1 MTSPASRAAP
11 PARDVSASTSA
22 DGSSADRSGADRT
35 GADTTGADRS
45 GAGGHRVEGAA
56 KVTGAA
62 RYAYEHPVPG
72 VVYASPVTAPVA
84 SGGIGALDAA
94 EALAMQGVIAV
105 LWGGNTPPLGGQDFE
120 LSLFERTEV
129 TYRGQLVALVVAD
142 TLEHSRA
149 AADAVHVDYRPA
161 GHDVALRA
169 DHPGLYRPDT
179 VNPGL
184 PADTSY
190 GDVAAGLAGPV
201 VTGTALTGTGARIAV
216 TYTTPVQHNNPMEP
230 HAAIASWDVTSEHEA
245 GVLTIYDST
254 QGPSADRDTIAGVLG
269 LPPGR
274 VRVISP
280 HVGGGFGSKGTT
292 RPHAIL
298 AAVAA
303 QAVGRPVKVALTRQQ
318 MFTLTGH
325 RTPTIQRVELAAA
338 ADGRL
343 TAVTHDVIEHT
354 AVRTEFAE
362 QTAACTRVMYG
373 TPAMRT
379 THRLA
384 RLNVP
389 APSWMRAPGE
399 APGMYALESAMDELA
414 VALGMDPVEL
424 RIVNDPATEPDSG
437 LPFSSRN
444 LVACL
449 RDGAERFGWAGRD
462 PRPGVRR
469 RGRWLSGT
477 GVAASTYPARR
488 RPATATAELTGDG
501 YEVLIA
507 AADIG
512 TGART
517 VLRDIAAS
525 VLGVDAARVRVVL
538 GNSTLPDAPLA
549 GGSMGTASWGSAVA
563 AACTALLKDGEYGS
577 ADTTDEVAGDEGWAR
592 HSFGAQFAEVLV
604 DPATGEVRVPRL
616 LGVFA
621 AGRIISP
628 VLARSQFIGG
638 MTMGLSM
645 ALFEETAVDPIAGA
659 FVRADLAQYHIAT
672 CADVPSVEAFWIDED
687 DPHLW
692 PGGGKGIGEIGI
704 TGTAAA
710 IGNAVWHATG
720 RRVRDLPITPAKLL
734 SEESQRAA
742 GEQRR
747 VDGSGA

>member
-1 MTSPASRAAP
+1 M
-11 PARDVSASTSA
+11 SATE
-22 DGSSADRSGADRT
+22 SGNPGFRGPGIAE
-35 GADTTGADRS
+35 
-45 GAGGHRVEGAA
+45 GHRAEGKD

-62 RYAYEHPVPG
+62 RYAYEHPVPDP
-72 VVYASPVTAPVA
+72 VYAYPVQAPVA
-84 SGGIGALDAA
+84 SGRIGAVDTA
-94 EALAMQGVIAV
+94 EALAMPGVITV
-105 LWGGNTPPLGGQDFE
+105 LWGGNAHSFFSDDFE
-120 LSLFERTEV
+120 LALFERSEV
-129 TYRGQLVALVVAD
+129 TYRGQLVGAVIAD
-142 TLEHSRA
+142 TLENARA
-149 AADAVHVDYRPA
+149 AAAVVHVDYAP
-161 GHDVALRA
+161 GQHDVLLRA
-169 DHPGLYRPDT
+169 DHPGLYRPEK

-184 PADTSY
+184 PTDTGY

-201 VTGTALTGTGARIAV
+201 LAGTGARVAV

-230 HAAIASWDVTSEHEA
+230 HAAIASWDDA
-245 GVLTIYDST
+245 GVLTVYDST
-254 QGPSADRDTIAGVLG
+254 QGPSADRDTIAAVLG
-269 LPPGR
+269 LEPGR
-274 VRVISP
+274 VRVVSP

-292 RPHAIL
+292 RPSAIL
-298 AAVAA
+298 AAMAA
-303 QAVGRPVKVALTRQQ
+303 RAVGRPVKVALTRQQ

-325 RTPTIQRVELAAA
+325 RTPTIQRVELGAT

-343 TAVTHDVIEHT
+343 TAVAHDVIEHT
-354 AVRTEFAE
+354 ATRTEFAE

-399 APGMYALESAMDELA
+399 TPGMYALESAMDELA
-414 VALGMDPVEL
+414 VELGMDPVEL
-424 RIVNDPATEPDSG
+424 RVVNEPSTEPGDTGPDRG

-444 LVACL
+444 LVGCL
-449 RDGAERFGWAGRD
+449 REGAERFGWAGRD

-469 RGRWLSGT
+469 QGRWLAGT

-488 RPATATAELTGDG
+488 LPSKATAEATGGG
-501 YEVLIA
+501 YEVRIA

-517 VLRDIAAS
+517 VLGEIAAS
-525 VLGVDAARVRVVL
+525 VLGVDAGRVTVVL
-538 GNSTLPDAPLA
+538 GDSALPDAWLA
-549 GGSMGTASWGSAVA
+549 GGSMGTASWGSEVTK
-563 AACTALLKDGEYGS
+563 ACEALLKDGTRGS
-577 ADTTDEVAGDEGWAR
+577 ADTAADVAQDGEWAR

-604 DPATGEVRVPRL
+604 DPLTGEVRVPRL

-621 AGRIISP
+621 AGHILNP

-645 ALFEETAVDPIAGA
+645 ALLEETAVDTSAGG
-659 FVRADLAQYHIAT
+659 FVRTDLAQYHVAA
-672 CADVPSVEAFWIDED
+672 CADVPSVEAFWIEED

-710 IGNAVWHATG
+710 IGNAVYHATG

-734 SEESQRAA
+734 SPDPQEGPA
-742 GEQRR
+742 
-747 VDGSGA
+747 

>member
-1 MTSPASRAAP
+1 MTGTVSRETGSREGGTAGGDAVAAKP
-11 PARDVSASTSA
+11 
-22 DGSSADRSGADRT
+22 
-35 GADTTGADRS
+35 
-45 GAGGHRVEGAA
+45 GAGGHRVEGTD

-62 RYAYEHPVPG
+62 RYAYEHDVPG
-72 VVYASPVTAPVA
+72 AVYGFPVTAPLA
-84 SGGIGALDAA
+84 SGTIGALDAA
-94 EALAMQGVIAV
+94 PALAMPGVIAV
-105 LWGGNTPPLGGQDFE
+105 LWGGNTHPLGGKDFE

-129 TYRGQLVALVVAD
+129 SYRGQLVALVVAD
-142 TLEHSRA
+142 TLEQARA
-149 AADAVHVDYRPA
+149 AAAAVRVDYQPA
-161 GHDVALRA
+161 EHDVALRA
-169 DHPGLYRPDT
+169 DHPGLYRPDK
-179 VNPGL
+179 VNPGM
-184 PADTSY
+184 PADTGY
-190 GDVAAGLAGPV
+190 GDVAARLDGP
-201 VTGTALTGTGARIAV
+201 LPTGTGARVAV

-230 HAAIASWDVTSEHEA
+230 HAAIAVWDSSAGHGA
-245 GVLTIYDST
+245 GVLTVYDTT
-254 QGPSADRDTIAGVLG
+254 QGPSADRDTIASVLG
-269 LPPGR
+269 LSASQ
-274 VRVISP
+274 VRVVSP

-303 QAVGRPVKVALTRQQ
+303 RATGRPVKVALTRQQ

-343 TAVTHDVIEHT
+343 QAVTHDVIEHT

-399 APGMYALESAMDELA
+399 TPGMYALESAMDELA
-414 VALGMDPVEL
+414 VALGMDPVAL
-424 RIVNDPATEPDSG
+424 RVVNDPAAEPDSG

-449 RDGAERFGWAGRD
+449 REGAERFGWAGRD

-469 RGRWLSGT
+469 RGPWLAGT

-488 RPATATAELTGDG
+488 RPSTATAELTADG
-501 YEVLIA
+501 YEVRVA

-517 VLRDIAAS
+517 ALRDIAAS
-525 VLGVDAARVRVVL
+525 VLDVDTERVRVIL
-538 GNSTLPDAPLA
+538 GYSALPDAPLA

-563 AACTALLKDGEYGS
+563 AACAALLKDGQHGS
-577 ADTTDEVAGDEGWAR
+577 ADTTEDVAQDAGWAR

-621 AGRIISP
+621 AGRIVSP
-628 VLARSQFIGG
+628 VLARSQFIGA

-645 ALFEETAVDPIAGA
+645 ALFEETAVDPSAGA
-659 FVRADLAQYHIAT
+659 FVRTDLAQYHIAT

-692 PGGGKGIGEIGI
+692 PGGGKGIGELGI

-734 SEESQRAA
+734 SEEPHSAP
-742 GEQRR
+742 GERR
-747 VDGSGA
+747 GADGSGA

>member
-1 MTSPASRAAP
+1 MS
-11 PARDVSASTSA
+11 
-22 DGSSADRSGADRT
+22 
-35 GADTTGADRS
+35 DTHPIE
-45 GAGGHRVEGAA
+45 GHRAEGRD

-62 RYAYEHPVPG
+62 RYAFEHPVPDA
-72 VVYASPVTAPVA
+72 VYAYPLQAPIA
-84 SGGIGALDAA
+84 SGRIGAVDTA
-94 EALAMQGVIAV
+94 EALAMPGVITV
-105 LWGGNTPPLGGQDFE
+105 LWGGNTNPFGTENFE
-120 LSLFERTEV
+120 LALFERSEV
-129 TYRGQLVALVVAD
+129 TYRGQLVGAVIAD
-142 TLEHSRA
+142 TLENARA
-149 AADAVHVDYRPA
+149 AAAAVRVDYAPDE
-161 GHDVALRA
+161 HDVVLRA
-169 DHPGLYRPDT
+169 DHPGLYRPEKINPALPTDT
-179 VNPGL
+179 G
-184 PADTSY
+184 Y
-190 GDVAAGLAGPV
+190 GDVAAGLANAAAR
-201 VTGTALTGTGARIAV
+201 VTV

-230 HAAIASWDVTSEHEA
+230 HAAIAAWDAAADHGGGT
-245 GVLTIYDST
+245 LTVYDST
-254 QGPSADRDTIAGVLG
+254 QGPTADRDTIAAVLG
-269 LPPGR
+269 LDPGQ
-274 VRVISP
+274 VRVVSP

-298 AAVAA
+298 AAIAA
-303 QAVGRPVKVALTRQQ
+303 RAVDRPVKVAMTRQQ
-318 MFTLTGH
+318 MFALAGH
-325 RTPTIQRVELAAA
+325 RTPTIQRMELGAG

-343 TAVTHDVIEHT
+343 TALAHDVIEHT
-354 AVRTEFAE
+354 ATRTEFAE
-362 QTAACTRVMYG
+362 QTAACTRAMYG
-373 TPAMRT
+373 TEAMRT
-379 THRLA
+379 THRLV

-399 APGMYALESAMDELA
+399 TPGMYALESAMDELA

-424 RIVNDPATEPDSG
+424 RVVNDPSAEPESG

-449 RDGAERFGWAGRD
+449 REGAERFGWAGRD

-469 RGRWLSGT
+469 RDRWLAGT

-488 RPATATAELTGDG
+488 RPATATASAVDG
-501 YEVLIA
+501 RYEVRIA

-517 VLRDIAAS
+517 ALGDIAAS

-538 GNSTLPDAPLA
+538 GDSALPDAPLA

-563 AACTALLKDGEYGS
+563 DACEALLKDGEHGS
-577 ADTTDEVAGDEGWAR
+577 ADTADDVAKDGGWAR

-604 DPATGEVRVPRL
+604 DPRTGEVRVPRL

-621 AGRIISP
+621 AGHIVNP

-645 ALFEETAVDPIAGA
+645 ALFEETAVDASAGG
-659 FVRADLAQYHIAT
+659 FVRADLAQYHVAA
-672 CADVPSVEAFWIDED
+672 CADVPSVEVFWIEEA

-710 IGNAVWHATG
+710 IGNAVYHATG

-734 SEESQRAA
+734 AT
-742 GEQRR
+742 
-747 VDGSGA
+747 D

>member
-1 MTSPASRAAP
+1 MSGTTHGDPGTGDP
-11 PARDVSASTSA
+11 
-22 DGSSADRSGADRT
+22 GSVE
-35 GADTTGADRS
+35 
-45 GAGGHRVEGAA
+45 GHRAEGRD

-62 RYAYEHPVPG
+62 RYAYEYPVPDPA
-72 VVYASPVTAPVA
+72 YAYPVQAPVA
-84 SGGIGALDAA
+84 SGRIGAVDTAA
-94 EALAMQGVIAV
+94 ALAMPGVITV
-105 LWGGNTPPLGGQDFE
+105 LWGGNTQSLCGDDFE
-120 LSLFERTEV
+120 LALFDRSEV
-129 TYRGQLVALVVAD
+129 TYRGQLVGAVIAD
-142 TLEHSRA
+142 TLENARA
-149 AADAVHVDYRPA
+149 AAGAVRVDYLPGR
-161 GHDVALRA
+161 HDVLLRA
-169 DHPGLYRPDT
+169 DHPGLYRPEK
-179 VNPGL
+179 VNPAL
-184 PADTSY
+184 PADTGY

-201 VTGTALTGTGARIAV
+201 SSGTGARVAV

-230 HAAIASWDVTSEHEA
+230 HAAIASWDAA
-245 GVLTIYDST
+245 GVATIYDST
-254 QGPSADRDTIAGVLG
+254 QGPSADRDTIAAVLG
-269 LPPGR
+269 VEPGR

-303 QAVGRPVKVALTRQQ
+303 RAADRPVKVALTRQQ

-325 RTPTIQRVELAAA
+325 RTPTIQHVELSAR

-343 TAVTHDVIEHT
+343 TAVAHDVIEHT
-354 AVRTEFAE
+354 AIRTEFAE

-399 APGMYALESAMDELA
+399 TPGMYALESAMDELA

-424 RIVNDPATEPDSG
+424 RAVNDPPAEPDSG

-444 LVACL
+444 LVGCL
-449 RDGAERFGWAGRD
+449 REGARRFGWAGRD

-469 RGRWLSGT
+469 RRRWLAGT

-488 RPATATAELTGDG
+488 RPSTATAEAVDGG
-501 YEVLIA
+501 YEVRIA

-517 VLRDIAAS
+517 ALGDIAAS
-525 VLGVDAARVRVVL
+525 VLGTDAARVKVVL
-538 GNSTLPDAPLA
+538 GDSALPDAPLA

-563 AACTALLKDGEYGS
+563 AACEDLLRNGTHGKADTAGDVARDGE
-577 ADTTDEVAGDEGWAR
+577 WAR
-592 HSFGAQFAEVLV
+592 HSFGAQFAEVIV
-604 DPATGEVRVPRL
+604 DPLTGEIRVPRL

-621 AGRIISP
+621 AGHIVNP

-645 ALFEETAVDPIAGA
+645 ALLEETAVDASAGG
-659 FVRADLAQYHIAT
+659 FVRADLAQYHVAT
-672 CADVPSVEAFWIDED
+672 CADAPSVEAYWIEEN

-710 IGNAVWHATG
+710 IGNAVYHATG

-734 SEESQRAA
+734 RPA
-742 GEQRR
+742 
-747 VDGSGA
+747 

>member
-1 MTSPASRAAP
+1 MSE
-11 PARDVSASTSA
+11 
-22 DGSSADRSGADRT
+22 T
-35 GADTTGADRS
+35 GIYEGHSVAE
-45 GAGGHRVEGAA
+45 GHRVEGRD

-62 RYAYEHPVPG
+62 RYAFEHPVADA
-72 VVYASPVTAPVA
+72 VYAFPLQAPIA
-84 SGGIGALDAA
+84 NGQIGALDAA
-94 EALAMQGVIAV
+94 EALAMPGVIAV
-105 LWGGNTPPLGGQDFE
+105 LWGGNTRPFGGKDFE
-120 LSLFERTEV
+120 LSLFHRSDV
-129 TYRGQLVALVVAD
+129 TYRGQLVGAVIAD
-142 TLEHSRA
+142 TQENARA
-149 AADAVHVDYRPA
+149 AAAAVRVDYTPA
-161 GHDVALRA
+161 EHDVALRA
-169 DHPGLYRPDT
+169 DHPDLYRPEKI
-179 VNPGL
+179 NPGL
-184 PADTSY
+184 PTDTGY
-190 GDVAAGLAGPV
+190 GDVAAGLAAA
-201 VTGTALTGTGARIAV
+201 TARVDV

-230 HAAIASWDVTSEHEA
+230 HAAIASWDSA
-245 GVLTIYDST
+245 GTLTIYDST
-254 QGPSADRDTIAGVLG
+254 QGPSADRDTIATVLG
-269 LPPGR
+269 LDPGR

-298 AAVAA
+298 AAIAA
-303 QAVGRPVKVALTRQQ
+303 EAVGRPVKVALTRQQ

-325 RTPTIQRVELAAA
+325 RTPTIQRMQLG
-338 ADGRL
+338 ADAGGRL
-343 TAVTHDVIEHT
+343 TAVAHDVIEHT

-373 TPAMRT
+373 TRAMRT

-384 RLNVP
+384 SLTVP

-424 RIVNDPATEPDSG
+424 RVVNDPAAEPDSTGRESG

-449 RDGAERFGWAGRD
+449 REGADRFGWAGRD

-469 RGRWLSGT
+469 RGRWLAGT

-488 RPATATAELTGDG
+488 RPSTAAVDKLDG
-501 YEVLIA
+501 EAADGAYEVRIA

-517 VLRDIAAS
+517 ALGEIAAS
-525 VLGVDAARVRVVL
+525 VLGVDAGRVLVTL
-538 GNSTLPDAPLA
+538 GDSGLPDAPLA

-563 AACTALLKDGEYGS
+563 AACAALLKDGAHGS
-577 ADTTDEVAGDEGWAR
+577 ADTTDDVAGDSGWAR

-604 DPATGEVRVPRL
+604 DPLTGEVRVPRL

-621 AGRIISP
+621 AGRIINP
-628 VLARSQFIGG
+628 VLARSQLIGG

-645 ALFEETAVDPIAGA
+645 ALLEETAVDAAAGS
-659 FVRADLAQYHIAT
+659 FVGQDLAQYHIAT

-710 IGNAVWHATG
+710 IGNAVYHATG
-720 RRVRDLPITPAKLL
+720 RRVRDLPVTPAKLL
-734 SEESQRAA
+734 APR
-742 GEQRR
+742 
-747 VDGSGA
+747 SGC

>member
-1 MTSPASRAAP
+1 MTDTHGTPAGIGTI
-11 PARDVSASTSA
+11 VE
-22 DGSSADRSGADRT
+22 
-35 GADTTGADRS
+35 
-45 GAGGHRVEGAA
+45 GHRAEGPE

-62 RYAYEHPVPG
+62 RYAFEHPVADA
-72 VVYASPVTAPVA
+72 VYAYPLQATIA
-84 SGGIGALDAA
+84 SGQIGAVDAA
-94 EALAMQGVIAV
+94 EALAMPGVFAV
-105 LWGGNTPPLGGQDFE
+105 LWGGNTQPFGGKDFE
-120 LSLFERTEV
+120 LSLFNRSEV
-129 TYRGQLVALVVAD
+129 TYRGQLVGAVIAD
-142 TLEHSRA
+142 TLENARA
-149 AADAVHVDYRPA
+149 AAAVVHVDYAPA
-161 GHDVALRA
+161 EHDVVLRA
-169 DHPGLYRPDT
+169 DHPGLYRPGKINPALPTDT
-179 VNPGL
+179 G
-184 PADTSY
+184 Y
-190 GDVAAGLAGPV
+190 GDVAAGLAG
-201 VTGTALTGTGARIAV
+201 AAARVDV

-230 HAAIASWDVTSEHEA
+230 HAAIASWDSA
-245 GVLTIYDST
+245 GAVTIYDST
-254 QGPSADRDTIAGVLG
+254 QGPSADRDTIAAVLE
-269 LPPGR
+269 LDPGR
-274 VRVISP
+274 VRIVSP

-298 AAVAA
+298 AAIAA
-303 QAVGRPVKVALTRQQ
+303 RAVDRPVKVALTRQQ

-325 RTPTIQRVELAAA
+325 RTPTIQHLELGAD

-343 TAVTHDVIEHT
+343 TAVAHDVIEHT
-354 AVRTEFAE
+354 ATRTEFAE

-379 THRLA
+379 SHRLA
-384 RLNVP
+384 RLNLP

-399 APGMYALESAMDELA
+399 TPGMYALESAMDELA

-424 RIVNDPATEPDSG
+424 RVVNEPAAEPESG

-449 RDGAERFGWAGRD
+449 RAGADRFGWAGRD
-462 PRPGVRR
+462 PRPGAGR
-469 RGRWLSGT
+469 RGRWLAGT

-488 RPATATAELTGDG
+488 RPSTATAEAVDGG
-501 YEVLIA
+501 YEVRIA

-517 VLRDIAAS
+517 ALGEIAAS

-538 GNSTLPDAPLA
+538 GDSDLPDAPLA

-563 AACTALLKDGEYGS
+563 AACEALLKDGAHGS
-577 ADTTDEVAGDEGWAR
+577 ADTTDDVAEDSGWAR

-604 DPATGEVRVPRL
+604 EPLTGEVRVPRL

-621 AGRIISP
+621 AGHIINP

-645 ALFEETAVDPIAGA
+645 ALLEKTAVDASAGG
-659 FVRADLAQYHIAT
+659 FVRQDLAQYHVAT
-672 CADVPSVEAFWIDED
+672 SADVPSVEAFWIDES

-710 IGNAVWHATG
+710 IGNAVYHATG

-734 SEESQRAA
+734 SA
-742 GEQRR
+742 
-747 VDGSGA
+747 

>member
-1 MTSPASRAAP
+1 MTDTVSRK
-11 PARDVSASTSA
+11 
-22 DGSSADRSGADRT
+22 T
-35 GADTTGADRS
+35 GAAGQGAAGHAAAGQ
-45 GAGGHRVEGAA
+45 GAGGHRVEGTD

-72 VVYASPVTAPVA
+72 AAYGFPVTAPIA
-84 SGGIGALDAA
+84 SGTIGAFDAA
-94 EALAMQGVIAV
+94 AALAMPGVIAV
-105 LWGGNTPPLGGQDFE
+105 LWGGNTHPLGGKDFE

-129 TYRGQLVALVVAD
+129 SYRGQLVALVVAD
-142 TLEHSRA
+142 TLEQARA
-149 AADAVHVDYRPA
+149 AAAAVRVDYQPA

-169 DHPGLYRPDT
+169 GHPGLYRPDT
-179 VNPGL
+179 VNPGM
-184 PADTSY
+184 PADTGY
-190 GDVAAGLAGPV
+190 GDVAAGLAG
-201 VTGTALTGTGARIAV
+201 AAARVAV

-230 HAAIASWDVTSEHEA
+230 HAAIASWGITPEHGAGEHEA
-245 GVLTIYDST
+245 GEHGAGEHGAGVLTVYDTT
-254 QGPSADRDTIAGVLG
+254 QGPSADRDTIADVLG
-269 LPPGR
+269 LSPGQ
-274 VRVISP
+274 VRVVSP

-303 QAVGRPVKVALTRQQ
+303 RATGRPVKVALTRQQ

-325 RTPTIQRVELAAA
+325 RTPTIQRVELAADA
-338 ADGRL
+338 GGRL
-343 TAVTHDVIEHT
+343 RAVTHDVTEHT

-399 APGMYALESAMDELA
+399 TPGMYALESAMDELA
-414 VALGMDPVEL
+414 IALGLDPVEL
-424 RIVNDPATEPDSG
+424 RVVNDPAAEPDGG

-449 RDGAERFGWAGRD
+449 RQGAERFGWAGRD

-469 RGRWLSGT
+469 RGRWLAGT

-488 RPATATAELTGDG
+488 RPSTATARLTRDG
-501 YEVLIA
+501 YTIRIA

-517 VLRDIAAS
+517 ALRDIAAS
-525 VLGVDAARVRVVL
+525 VLGVDTAQVRVIL
-538 GNSTLPDAPLA
+538 GYSALPDAPLA

-563 AACTALLKDGEYGS
+563 AACAALLKDGEYGS
-577 ADTTDEVAGDEGWAR
+577 ADTTNDVAQDEGWAR

-621 AGRIISP
+621 AGRVISP

-645 ALFEETAVDPIAGA
+645 ALFEETAVDPTAGA
-659 FVRADLAQYHIAT
+659 FVRTDLAQYHIAT

-734 SEESQRAA
+734 SEEPHSAP
-742 GEQRR
+742 GGRR
-747 VDGSGA
+747 GADGRRE

>member
-1 MTSPASRAAP
+1 MTDMVNRE
-11 PARDVSASTSA
+11 
-22 DGSSADRSGADRT
+22 T
-35 GADTTGADRS
+35 GAAAGDPM
-45 GAGGHRVEGAA
+45 AGGHRVEGTD

-72 VVYASPVTAPVA
+72 AVYGFPVTASVA
-84 SGGIGALDAA
+84 SGTIGALDAA
-94 EALAMQGVIAV
+94 AALARPGVIAV
-105 LWGGNTPPLGGQDFE
+105 LWGGNTHPLGGKDFE

-142 TLEHSRA
+142 TLEHARA
-149 AADAVHVDYRPA
+149 AADAVEVSYQPA

-169 DHPGLYRPDT
+169 DHPGLYRPDK
-179 VNPGL
+179 VNPGM
-184 PADTSY
+184 PADTGY
-190 GDVAAGLAGPV
+190 GDVAAGLAG
-201 VTGTALTGTGARIAV
+201 AAARVAV

-230 HAAIASWDVTSEHEA
+230 HAAIASWDSAAEHGA
-245 GVLTIYDST
+245 GLLTVYDTT
-254 QGPSADRDTIAGVLG
+254 QGPSADRDTIADVLG
-269 LPPGR
+269 LPAER

-303 QAVGRPVKVALTRQQ
+303 RAVGRPVKVALTRQQ
-318 MFTLTGH
+318 MFTLAGH
-325 RTPTIQRVELAAA
+325 RTPTIQRVELGAA

-343 TAVTHDVIEHT
+343 TAVAHDVTEHT

-414 VALGMDPVEL
+414 VALGLDPVEL
-424 RIVNDPATEPDSG
+424 RIVNDPAAEPDTG

-449 RDGAERFGWAGRD
+449 RAGAEAFGWAGRD

-469 RGRWLSGT
+469 RGRWLTGT

-488 RPATATAELTGDG
+488 RPATATAELTRDG
-501 YEVLIA
+501 YEVRIA

-517 VLRDIAAS
+517 ALRDIAAS
-525 VLGVDAARVRVVL
+525 VLGTDPARVRVVL
-538 GNSTLPDAPLA
+538 GYSALPDAPLA

-563 AACTALLKDGEYGS
+563 AACEALLKDGERGS
-577 ADTTDEVAGDEGWAR
+577 ADTTDDVARDAGWAR
-592 HSFGAQFAEVLV
+592 HSFGAQFAEVHV
-604 DPATGEVRVPRL
+604 DPVTGEVRVPRL

-621 AGRIISP
+621 AGRIVSP

-645 ALFEETAVDPIAGA
+645 ALFEETAVDPSAGA
-659 FVRADLAQYHIAT
+659 FIGTDLAQYHIAT
-672 CADVPSVEAFWIDED
+672 CADVPSVEARWIDED

-734 SEESQRAA
+734 SEEPDSAP
-742 GEQRR
+742 GVRR
-747 VDGSGA
+747 GADGSRE

>member
-1 MTSPASRAAP
+1 MTS
-11 PARDVSASTSA
+11 
-22 DGSSADRSGADRT
+22 T
-35 GADTTGADRS
+35 GIGTIAN
-45 GAGGHRVEGAA
+45 GHRVEGTE

-62 RYAYEHPVPG
+62 RYAYEHPVPDA
-72 VVYASPVTAPVA
+72 VYAYPVQAPLA
-84 SGGIGALDAA
+84 SGMIGAIDAA
-94 EALAMQGVIAV
+94 EALAMPGVIAV
-105 LWGGNTPPLGGQDFE
+105 LGGHNTNSFGGKNFE
-120 LSLFERTEV
+120 LSLFNRTEV
-129 TYRGQLVALVVAD
+129 TYRGQLVGVVIAD
-142 TLEHSRA
+142 TLENARA
-149 AADAVHVDYRPA
+149 AAAAVRVDYSP
-161 GHDVALRA
+161 GEHDVVLRA
-169 DHPGLYRPDT
+169 DHPGLYRPDKI
-179 VNPGL
+179 NPGL
-184 PADTSY
+184 PTDTGY
-190 GDVAAGLAGPV
+190 GDVAAGLAGAAV
-201 VTGTALTGTGARIAV
+201 RIAA

-230 HAAIASWDVTSEHEA
+230 HAAIASWDSG
-245 GVLTIYDST
+245 GVLTVYDST
-254 QGPSADRDTIAGVLG
+254 QGPTADRDTIADVLG
-269 LPPGR
+269 VDPER
-274 VRVISP
+274 VRVVSP

-292 RPHAIL
+292 RPHAII
-298 AAVAA
+298 AAIAA
-303 QAVGRPVKVALTRQQ
+303 RATGRPVKVALTRQQ

-325 RTPTIQRVELAAA
+325 RTPTIQHLELGAT

-343 TAVTHDVIEHT
+343 TAVAHDVIEHT
-354 AVRTEFAE
+354 ASRTEFAE

-373 TPAMRT
+373 ATAMRT

-414 VALGMDPVEL
+414 TALGMDPVEL
-424 RIVNDPATEPDSG
+424 RIINEPATEPESG

-444 LVACL
+444 LAACL
-449 RDGAERFGWAGRD
+449 REGTERFGWAGRD
-462 PRPGVRR
+462 PRPGIRR
-469 RGRWLSGT
+469 RGRWLVGT

-488 RPATATAELTGDG
+488 RPSRAVAEAVDGG
-501 YEVLIA
+501 YEVRIA

-517 VLRDIAAS
+517 ALGEIAAS

-538 GNSTLPDAPLA
+538 GYSALPDAPLA

-563 AACTALLKDGEYGS
+563 AACEALLKDGTHGI
-577 ADTTDEVAGDEGWAR
+577 ADTTQEVAEDAGWAR

-604 DPATGEVRVPRL
+604 DQLTGEVRVPRL

-645 ALFEETAVDPIAGA
+645 ALFEGTAVDASAGA
-659 FVRADLAQYHIAT
+659 FVRTDLAQYHIAT
-672 CADVPSVEAFWIDED
+672 CADVPDVQAFWIDET

-710 IGNAVWHATG
+710 IGNAVYHATG

-734 SEESQRAA
+734 AA
-742 GEQRR
+742 ERR
-747 VDGSGA
+747 RTGS

>member
-1 MTSPASRAAP
+1 MTGMVSREAGAAVGG
-11 PARDVSASTSA
+11 AAAVST
-22 DGSSADRSGADRT
+22 
-35 GADTTGADRS
+35 
-45 GAGGHRVEGAA
+45 GAGGHRVEGTD

-72 VVYASPVTAPVA
+72 VVYGFPVTAPVA
-84 SGGIGALDAA
+84 SGTIGALDAA
-94 EALAMQGVIAV
+94 AALAMPGVIAV
-105 LWGGNTPPLGGQDFE
+105 LWGGNTPPLGGKDFE

-129 TYRGQLVALVVAD
+129 SFRGQLVALVVAD
-142 TLEHSRA
+142 TLERARA
-149 AADAVHVDYRPA
+149 AAAAVRVDYQP
-161 GHDVALRA
+161 GEHDVTLRA
-169 DHPGLYRPDT
+169 DHPGLYRPDK
-179 VNPGL
+179 VNPGM
-184 PADTSY
+184 PADTGY
-190 GDVAAGLAGPV
+190 GDVAGGLAGP
-201 VTGTALTGTGARIAV
+201 ADAGTGARIAV

-230 HAAIASWDVTSEHEA
+230 HAAIAIWDSEAGPGAAGPGA
-245 GVLTIYDST
+245 GVLTVYDTT
-254 QGPSADRDTIAGVLG
+254 QGPSADRDTIADVLG
-269 LPPGR
+269 LSPGQ
-274 VRVISP
+274 VRVVSP

-303 QAVGRPVKVALTRQQ
+303 RATGRPVKVALTRQQ

-325 RTPTIQRVELAAA
+325 RTPTIQRVELAAG

-343 TAVTHDVIEHT
+343 RAVAHDVIEHT
-354 AVRTEFAE
+354 AMRTEFAE
-362 QTAACTRVMYG
+362 QTAACTRVMYA

-399 APGMYALESAMDELA
+399 TPGMYALESAMDELA

-424 RIVNDPATEPDSG
+424 RVVNDPAAEPDSG

-449 RDGAERFGWAGRD
+449 REGAERFGWAGRD

-469 RGRWLSGT
+469 RGRWLAGT

-488 RPATATAELTGDG
+488 RPSTATAELTSDG
-501 YEVLIA
+501 YKIRVA

-517 VLRDIAAS
+517 ALRDIAAS
-525 VLGVDAARVRVVL
+525 VLGVDTARVRVVL
-538 GNSTLPDAPLA
+538 GDSALPDAPLA

-563 AACTALLKDGEYGS
+563 AACAALLKDGEYGS
-577 ADTTDEVAGDEGWAR
+577 ADTTDAVAEDERWAR

-645 ALFEETAVDPIAGA
+645 ALFEETAVDPVAGA

-734 SEESQRAA
+734 SEEPHSAPA
-742 GEQRR
+742 GRR
-747 VDGSGA
+747 GADGSGYEPA

>member
-1 MTSPASRAAP
+1 MTGP
-11 PARDVSASTSA
+11 V
-22 DGSSADRSGADRT
+22 
-35 GADTTGADRS
+35 TTE
-45 GAGGHRVEGAA
+45 GHRAEGRD

-62 RYAYEHPVPG
+62 RYAFEHPVPG
-72 VVYASPVTAPVA
+72 AVYAYPLQAPIA
-84 SGGIGALDAA
+84 SGRIGAVDTA
-94 EALAMQGVIAV
+94 EALAMPGVITV
-105 LWGGNTPPLGGQDFE
+105 LWGGNTHPFGTEIFE
-120 LSLFERTEV
+120 LALFTRSEV
-129 TYRGQLVALVVAD
+129 TYRGQLVGAVIAD
-142 TLEHSRA
+142 TLENATA
-149 AADAVHVDYRPA
+149 AAAAVRVDYAPDE
-161 GHDVALRA
+161 HDVVLRA
-169 DHPGLYRPDT
+169 DHPGRYRPEKINPALPTDT
-179 VNPGL
+179 G
-184 PADTSY
+184 Y
-190 GDVAAGLAGPV
+190 GDVAAGLTSA
-201 VTGTALTGTGARIAV
+201 AV
-216 TYTTPVQHNNPMEP
+216 RVAATYTTPVQHNNPMEP
-230 HAAIASWDVTSEHEA
+230 HAAIASWDPA
-245 GVLTIYDST
+245 GGLTVYDST
-254 QGPSADRDTIAGVLG
+254 QGPTADRDTIAAVLG
-269 LPPGR
+269 LETDQ
-274 VRVISP
+274 VRVVSP

-303 QAVGRPVKVALTRQQ
+303 RAVDRPVKVALTRQQ
-318 MFTLTGH
+318 MFALTGH
-325 RTPTIQRVELAAA
+325 RTPTIQHMELGAT

-343 TAVTHDVIEHT
+343 TALAHDVIEHT
-354 AVRTEFAE
+354 AARTEFAE

-373 TPAMRT
+373 TRAMRT
-379 THRLA
+379 THRLV

-399 APGMYALESAMDELA
+399 TPGMYALESAMDELA
-414 VALGMDPVEL
+414 DALGMDPVEL
-424 RIVNDPATEPDSG
+424 RVVNDPSAEPESG

-449 RDGAERFGWAGRD
+449 REGAERFGWAGRD

-469 RGRWLSGT
+469 RGRWLAGT

-488 RPATATAELTGDG
+488 RPSTATAAAVDGG
-501 YEVLIA
+501 YEVRIA

-517 VLRDIAAS
+517 ALGDIAAS

-538 GNSTLPDAPLA
+538 GHSALPDAPLA

-563 AACTALLKDGEYGS
+563 DACAALLKDGEHGS
-577 ADTTDEVAGDEGWAR
+577 ADTAADVAQDGGWAR

-604 DPATGEVRVPRL
+604 DPLTGEVRVPRL

-621 AGRIISP
+621 AGHIINP

-645 ALFEETAVDPIAGA
+645 ALLEETAVDASAGG
-659 FVRADLAQYHIAT
+659 FVRADLAQYHVAT
-672 CADVPSVEAFWIDED
+672 CADVPAVEAFWIEEV

-710 IGNAVWHATG
+710 IGNAVYHATG

-734 SEESQRAA
+734 AA
-742 GEQRR
+742 
-747 VDGSGA
+747 D